1 MVATKIELYATLI
14 YKSEQ
19 KTDANTIYAIIA
31 SNEEIEAN
39 KQVTDFKPVVRT
51 LYDSNNVLKKQRA
64 RRTIYLLVLVFK
76 YTPVKYTDV

>member
-19 KTDANTIYAIIA
+19 KTDSNTIYAMIA
-31 SNEEIEAN
+31 SNEEIEEN

-51 LYDSNNVLKKQRA
+51 LYDSNNVLKKQA